1 MSKLPNYITKVN
13 QSYKYQ
19 RRVPKQLE
27 EYVSTKFIKKS
38 LGKEFQE
45 AQLKAL
51 ELNSTLDDCIK
62 LIELSAPN
70 EVIQGKLLDGGL
82 IRTPTK
88 TNKQEKP
95 TIGVIVSSYLV
106 SIEQEGISYEE
117 YRDRKY
123 FFTSILIPILGN
135 DTLLSDV
142 TYQELIELR
151 ELLTKLPKGNIQK
164 YKNKPIERL
173 LDTLDVV
180 SESERLSTT
189 TVNKYIKWIRTLYSY
204 ALVRGLVSIDIS
216 KAIKLIKSNTNT
228 REERLPL
235 TTEDITLIRDRL
247 EGSPL
252 KLLLFDVLRY
262 SGMRL
267 SELYKLKI
275 KKIDSTFIFDLTDK
289 NIKLKTK
296 SSYRIIPIHS
306 KILDAV
312 LEYYDTAI
320 TSITPDNLSK
330 SVNKILRNQD
340 KKSLYSL
347 RHTFTTELIHKGADS
362 NIVSE
367 LLGHSL
373 SSQGGMTLSRY
384 SKGYTVKQLQEV
396 IELLP

>member
-70 EVIQGKLLDGGL
+70 EVIQDKLLDGGL

-142 TYQELIELR
+142 TYQELIEFR

-180 SESERLSTT
+180 LPTERLSTT

-216 KAIKLIKSNTNT
+216 KAIKLIKSSTNT

-235 TTEDITLIRDRL
+235 TTEDITLIRNRL
-247 EGSPL
+247 DGSPL

-275 KKIDSTFIFDLTDK
+275 EQIEGVFVFDLTDK
-289 NIKLKTK
+289 SIKLKTK

-306 KILDAV
+306 KILAKV
-312 LEYYDTAI
+312 LLHYDTAI